1 MRCEEFERII
11 YEGGRATPDMQ
22 AHAERCAACRALV
35 ENADLLSGARGL
47 DEGVEPPASFRRNW
61 RAAVRRDAAMR
72 RPTLSERL
80 ADWTAGFH
88 RHTLMRGAAVAACAL
103 ALVGIGAQLGGSGL
117 DDVSVSYARSSA
129 PMMMNASYDT
139 GMAYDSCESA
149 DATAAGAGA
158 RSLTG
163 GVTQSER
170 KIVRSAQLSLDVE
183 DMDTAIDAL
192 RERTQALG
200 GVVDACEVSG
210 RKADGRWASLTLSV
224 PSEALD
230 GFLSDAGGLGT
241 VTREASQTTDM
252 TDTYYDNASR
262 LASAQAQKQRLDEL
276 YAQAQDMSD
285 IIEITDALYDLQWE
299 IDSLTGANQRID
311 TRVALSQVSITLSEK
326 ASDEPEEAPGFVERI
341 RRSAEDGLEA
351 LADFLESLVLFVVWA
366 APWAAV
372 VAVAV
377 LVVRLALRLR
387 RGGKGN

>member
-11 YEGGRATPDMQ
+11 YEGGSATPDMQ
-22 AHAERCAACRALV
+22 AHAERCAACRALM
-35 ENADLLSGARGL
+35 ENAGVLAGAREL

-72 RPTLSERL
+72 RPTLGERL
-80 ADWTAGFH
+80 ADWTAGFRSH
-88 RHTLMRGAAVAACAL
+88 ALMRGAAVAACAL
-103 ALVGIGAQLGGSGL
+103 VLVGVGVQLGGGM
-117 DDVSVSYARSSA
+117 DDVSVSYARNSA
-129 PMMMNASYDT
+129 PMMMKASYD
-139 GMAYDSCESA
+139 GGAAYDSYEAA
-149 DATAAGAGA
+149 DNAEKGAGT
-158 RSLTG
+158 RSLSDG
-163 GVTQSER
+163 AAQSER

-192 RERTQALG
+192 RARTQALG

-311 TRVALSQVSITLSEK
+311 TRVALSQVSITLNEK

-341 RRSAEDGLEA
+341 RRSAEDGLST

-372 VAVAV
+372 LAVA
-377 LVVRLALRLR
+377 LLIVRLALRLR
-387 RGGKGN
+387 SGGKR

>member
-22 AHAERCAACRALV
+22 AHAERCAACRALM
-35 ENADLLSGARGL
+35 ENAGVLAGAREL

-72 RPTLSERL
+72 RPTLGERL
-80 ADWTAGFH
+80 ADWTAGFRSH
-88 RHTLMRGAAVAACAL
+88 ALMRGAAVAACAL
-103 ALVGIGAQLGGSGL
+103 VLVGVGVQLGGGM
-117 DDVSVSYARSSA
+117 DDVSVSYARNSA
-129 PMMMNASYDT
+129 PMMMKASYDS
-139 GMAYDSCESA
+139 GVAYDSYESA
-149 DATAAGAGA
+149 DVTAAGAGA
-158 RSLTG
+158 RSLTSG
-163 GVTQSER
+163 ATQSER
-170 KIVRSAQLSLDVE
+170 KIVRSAQMSLDVE

-192 RERTQALG
+192 RARTQALG

-311 TRVALSQVSITLSEK
+311 TRVALSQVSITLNEK

-341 RRSAEDGLEA
+341 RRSAEDGLST
-351 LADFLESLVLFVVWA
+351 LADFLESLMLFVVWA
-366 APWAAV
+366 APWTAV
-372 VAVAV
+372 LAVA
-377 LVVRLALRLR
+377 LLIVRLALRLHR
-387 RGGKGN
+387 RGKR

>member
-22 AHAERCAACRALV
+22 AHAERCAACRALM
-35 ENADLLSGARGL
+35 ENAGVLAGAREL

-72 RPTLSERL
+72 RPTLGERL
-80 ADWTAGFH
+80 ADWTAGLRSH
-88 RHTLMRGAAVAACAL
+88 ALMRGAAVAACAL
-103 ALVGIGAQLGGSGL
+103 VLVGVGVQLGGGM
-117 DDVSVSYARSSA
+117 DDVSVSYARNSA
-129 PMMMNASYDT
+129 PMMMKASYDS
-139 GMAYDSCESA
+139 GVAYDSYESA
-149 DATAAGAGA
+149 DVTAAGAGA
-158 RSLTG
+158 RSLTSG
-163 GVTQSER
+163 ATQSER
-170 KIVRSAQLSLDVE
+170 KIVRSAQMSLDVE

-192 RERTQALG
+192 RARTQALG

-311 TRVALSQVSITLSEK
+311 TRVALSQVSITLNEK

-341 RRSAEDGLEA
+341 RRSAEDGLST
-351 LADFLESLVLFVVWA
+351 LADFLESLMLFVVWA
-366 APWAAV
+366 APWTAV
-372 VAVAV
+372 LAVA
-377 LVVRLALRLR
+377 LLIVRLALRLHR
-387 RGGKGN
+387 RGKR

>member
-22 AHAERCAACRALV
+22 AHAERCAACRALM
-35 ENADLLSGARGL
+35 ENAGVLAGAREL

-61 RAAVRRDAAMR
+61 RAAVRRGAAMR

-80 ADWTAGFH
+80 ADWTAGFRSH
-88 RHTLMRGAAVAACAL
+88 ALMRGAAVAACAL
-103 ALVGIGAQLGGSGL
+103 VLVGVGVQLGGGM
-117 DDVSVSYARSSA
+117 DDVSVSYARNSA
-129 PMMMNASYDT
+129 PMMMKASYDS
-139 GMAYDSCESA
+139 GVAYDSYESA
-149 DATAAGAGA
+149 DVTAAGAGA
-158 RSLTG
+158 RSLTSG
-163 GVTQSER
+163 ATQSER

-192 RERTQALG
+192 RARTQALG

-311 TRVALSQVSITLSEK
+311 TRVALSQVSITLNEK

-341 RRSAEDGLEA
+341 RRSAEDGLGT

-372 VAVAV
+372 LAVA
-377 LVVRLALRLR
+377 LLIVRLALRLHR
-387 RGGKGN
+387 RGKR